1 MTERLLG
8 VLVFA
13 ALFVAF
19 GLMTRRLGHRGC
31 HDCGGSCGTMDHAGC
46 DAKLEGVSEQGR
58 AALSEPTEE
67 KNPAGWWG

>member
-31 HDCGGSCGTMDHAGC
+31 HDCGGSCGTVDHAGC
-46 DAKLEGVSEQGR
+46 DAKFEGVSESSPS
-58 AALSEPTEE
+58 ALSEPTEE

>member
-8 VLVFA
+8 VLVFC

-31 HDCGGSCGTMDHAGC
+31 SDCGGSCGTGEIGAC
-46 DAKLEGVSEQGR
+46 DAGVEDTSRG
-58 AALSEPTEE
+58 ADYAPGGPSDE
-67 KNPAGWWG
+67 KSPAGWWG

>member
-1 MTERLLG
+1 MTERILG
-8 VLVFA
+8 VLVFC

-31 HDCGGSCGTMDHAGC
+31 TDCGGACGTTEGGAC
-46 DAKLEGVSEQGR
+46 DTGVTDSPHDASFASGD
-58 AALSEPTEE
+58 ASDE